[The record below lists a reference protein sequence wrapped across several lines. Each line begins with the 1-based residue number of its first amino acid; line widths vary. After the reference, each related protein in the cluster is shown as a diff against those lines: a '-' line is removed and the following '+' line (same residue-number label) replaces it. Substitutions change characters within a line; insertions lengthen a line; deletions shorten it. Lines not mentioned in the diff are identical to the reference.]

1 MSEQIESLVGD
12 CDTRA
17 AFVSLL
23 KDNSVVLKK
32 SMLPAIQKAKEKAWV
47 SLARIFSINTGREI
61 TVNQLKKL
69 LNNMKSSIKKKA
81 DVNTTGN
88 KPIKLLAWE
97 KDFMKLLQADEN
109 PTFCKVTG
117 ALCVGLETDIPSSS
131 KCTSVEDE
139 IDGDLEEVETRNQ
152 NEKTNAIDQSTKK
165 VVKKRRLTAE
175 TKETEK
181 LTTGQ
186 LQRLLLLEQIK
197 LTRLQSQ
204 REQMLINEMEKKNG
218 NFQEQPILV
227 LEEENVLHEF
237 VVLNKDD

>member
-23 KDNSVVLKK
+23 KDNSVVLNK

-47 SLARIFSINTGREI
+47 SLARSFSINTGREI

-69 LNNMKSSIKKKA
+69 LNNMKSSVKKKT

-97 KDFMKLLQADEN
+97 KDFMKLLEADEN
-109 PTFCKVTG
+109 PTFCKAKG
-117 ALCVGLETDIPSSS
+117 ALCVGLKTDIPSLS

-152 NEKTNAIDQSTKK
+152 NEKTNAIDQSTKE
-165 VVKKRRLTAE
+165 V
-175 TKETEK
+175 EK
-181 LTTGQ
+181 SA
-186 LQRLLLLEQIK
+186 K
-197 LTRLQSQ
+197 DQS
-204 REQMLINEMEKKNG
+204 
-218 NFQEQPILV
+218 
-227 LEEENVLHEF
+227 
-237 VVLNKDD
+237 